1 MSFIMI
7 AAMLFTGWLSGTVT
21 AMLANTDAMRA
32 AYTEKTESMK
42 LFLKVFIFIQNHH
55 FILLVTNV

>member
-1 MSFIMI
+1 MTFIMI

-21 AMLANTDAMRA
+21 AMLANRDAMRA

-42 LFLKVFIFIQNHH
+42 LFLKVFIFTQS
-55 FILLVTNV
+55 VY